1 MVNIPSIL
9 HGLKADSY
17 ISPEDKAGLDKLN
30 AIPGVKKF
38 LIDTVSMFREK
49 VFSIEMHGDGLNIT
63 SDSYPELYNI
73 LHTAAKTLN
82 IEKIPDFS
90 LRWSYEIS
98 IGSEGAANP
107 RITALNGAIDL
118 LEDEELLFL
127 LGHELGHLAAGHKP
141 FQNLLI
147 TLYTPL
153 VNQVPHANIA
163 LALLRPLMLQWYRV
177 SDYTADR
184 AGLLACQNIDVA
196 LRTMIKMSGL
206 PKKYFKN
213 IKPETILSQAI
224 EFERKNQDLASG
236 IIQNLTI
243 NTACAPWLVVRAAK
257 LYSWYK
263 SGDYL
268 EIINKHAR

>member
-49 VFSIEMHGDGLNIT
+49 VFSIEMQGDGLNIT

-118 LEDEELLFL
+118 L
-127 LGHELGHLAAGHKP
+127 
-141 FQNLLI
+141 
-147 TLYTPL
+147 
-153 VNQVPHANIA
+153 
-163 LALLRPLMLQWYRV
+163 
-177 SDYTADR
+177 
-184 AGLLACQNIDVA
+184 
-196 LRTMIKMSGL
+196 
-206 PKKYFKN
+206 
-213 IKPETILSQAI
+213 
-224 EFERKNQDLASG
+224 
-236 IIQNLTI
+236 
-243 NTACAPWLVVRAAK
+243 
-257 LYSWYK
+257 
-263 SGDYL
+263 
-268 EIINKHAR
+268 